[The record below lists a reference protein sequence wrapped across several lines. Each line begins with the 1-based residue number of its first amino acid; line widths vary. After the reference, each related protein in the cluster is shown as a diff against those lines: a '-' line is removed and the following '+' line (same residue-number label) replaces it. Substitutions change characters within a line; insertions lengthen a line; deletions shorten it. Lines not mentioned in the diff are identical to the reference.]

1 VELRIT
7 AGTAPGTAGSVIA
20 FAVTDTGVGISEHNL
35 EVIFGAF
42 QQGDGTTSRRYG
54 GTGLGLAICRELAT
68 QLGGRITA
76 ESVPGEGSTFT
87 LFLPAQLPAAE
98 EREPAS
104 QPAGLVASNGA
115 AAGGMGGASRV
126 GGAGPGGRVGRQ
138 ARRFAAGPAGRAA

>member
-1 VELRIT
+1 M
-7 AGTAPGTAGSVIA
+7 
-20 FAVTDTGVGISEHNL
+20 TDTGIGISEHNL

-87 LFLPAQLPAAE
+87 LYLPAQLPAAE
-98 EREPAS
+98 EREPRP
-104 QPAGLVASNGA
+104 PAELVAERCGRGL
-115 AAGGMGGASRV
+115 GGLRRR
-126 GGAGPGGRVGRQ
+126 GAGSR
-138 ARRFAAGPAGRAA
+138 AGPAGAASPPVRRRTRAGAQAAARPERTTASAARRS